1 MMKMMKMNKDKLHY
15 IIYILTIILSVIL
28 GFSFGNSE
36 LRKNAIIKEQQNLI
50 ESYVNILDKEGY
62 FNEHN

>member
-1 MMKMMKMNKDKLHY
+1 MKKDKVYY

-36 LRKNAIIKEQQNLI
+36 LRKNGIIKEQQNLI